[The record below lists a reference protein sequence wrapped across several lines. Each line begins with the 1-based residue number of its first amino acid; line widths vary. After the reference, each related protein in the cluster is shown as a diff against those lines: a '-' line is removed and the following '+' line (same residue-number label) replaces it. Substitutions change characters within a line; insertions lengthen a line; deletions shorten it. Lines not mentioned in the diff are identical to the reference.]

1 MIISE
6 FRTGAAF
13 LGCGIALVLSA
24 CAEQQATQQAAQTAT
39 QAQSLDSQSV
49 AQNAE
54 EKIPMQRVIINLVQG
69 DMPVADQVEALAKKY
84 PQAKTLR
91 VMPSFRQVVMEMSL
105 EDMKTL
111 QREPEV
117 NTLSIDG
124 TNRTH
129 N

>member
-1 MIISE
+1 MIISD

-39 QAQSLDSQSV
+39 
-49 AQNAE
+49 
-54 EKIPMQRVIINLVQG
+54 QRVIINLVQG

-117 NTLSIDG
+117 HTLSIDG
-124 TNRTH
+124 INRTH